1 MIKRAIWLCSI
12 MVLLLMGCQPEDDPA
27 VKLVEGQVFTSDSQL
42 PRYSNEQVENYF
54 YASSYQLPDQGD
66 TFAELS
72 THADVVVTG
81 RITQKKYFIYSGI
94 PATEVTIQVD
104 QVFKGNPPDQ
114 LRTVA
119 MGPPIST
126 KQAKA
131 QAERLYMAEGGLL
144 YNPLAYAPFG
154 EELLFLG
161 RHVEKDAGIP
171 GEDVYA
177 TVGMY
182 KGVYGVKPDGSL
194 YDLATLVGRDMRVWP
209 VVKDTLEFVQN
220 LQGVQ
225 AALGQ

>member
-1 MIKRAIWLCSI
+1 
-12 MVLLLMGCQPEDDPA
+12 MGCQPQNDSPA
-27 VKLVEGQVFTSDSQL
+27 KLVKGQVFTSDSEL

-81 RITQKKYFIYSGI
+81 RITQKKYFIYLGI
-94 PATEVTIQVD
+94 KATEVTIQVD

-126 KQAKA
+126 QQAKA

-161 RHVEKDAGIP
+161 RHVEEDRGIP
-171 GEDVYA
+171 GDDVYA
-177 TVGMY
+177 TVGMFQ
-182 KGVYGVKPDGSL
+182 GVYGVKADGSL
-194 YDLATLVGRDMRVWP
+194 YDFATLVGRDMRWGP
-209 VVKDTLEFVQN
+209 VVRDTLENVKT
-220 LQGVQ
+220 LDGVR
-225 AALGQ
+225 AILK